1 VAHLIDLFL
10 QPSKVYEEQKEKPT
24 FLLPLLI
31 AAALGIAMTLT
42 YFMRVDS
49 SWFLDHTVASS
60 GTELSS
66 AEVAQMKAAMPS
78 ARVLGYIGAASVP
91 ITLALISALLAV
103 YFMLAGKVAGTATSF
118 KHGLSL
124 AAWSGLPSAL
134 GSVVVLIG
142 AMTMSTQTS
151 LESLMLTNLDPLFIQ
166 LPIDSPWGPLA
177 RSFSLLNI
185 WTWFLAALGWKIWG
199 RTGWGQAIVVSLLPY
214 LVIYGGMA
222 AFAMVRGG

>member
-10 QPSKVYEEQKEKPT
+10 QPSKVFEAQKEKPT

-49 SWFLDHTVASS
+49 GWFIDHTAASS
-60 GTELSS
+60 GTALSS
-66 AEVAQMKAAMPS
+66 AEVAQMRAVMPS
-78 ARVLGYIGAASVP
+78 ARVMGYISAATVP

-124 AAWSGLPSAL
+124 AAWSGLPAAL

-142 AMTMSTQTS
+142 AMT
-151 LESLMLTNLDPLFIQ
+151 LMLTNLDPLFIH

-185 WTWFLAALGWKIWG
+185 WTWFLTALGWKIWG
-199 RTGWGQAIVVSLLPY
+199 RTGWGQAIAVSLLPY